1 LVSALLL
8 AWQDRRAGKLLH
20 RKTPDATEVVK
31 MSDVRYFPKVFWIVT
46 LIIVFYYTSIF
57 PFVAL
62 GK

>member
-8 AWQDRRAGKLLH
+8 AWQDKRAEKLLH

-31 MSDVRYFPKVFWIVT
+31 MSDVRYFPKVFWLVTFIV
-46 LIIVFYYTSIF
+46 VFYYTSIF

>member
-8 AWQDRRAGKLLH
+8 AWQDKRAEKLLH
-20 RKTPDATEVVK
+20 RKTPDVTEALRN
-31 MSDVRYFPKVFWIVT
+31 SEVRYFPKVFWLVT
-46 LIIVFYYTSIF
+46 FIIVFYYSSIF

>member
-8 AWQDRRAGKLLH
+8 ALQDKRAEKLLH
-20 RKTPDATEVVK
+20 RKTPDATEVVEN
-31 MSDVRYFPKVFWIVT
+31 SDMQYFPKAFWLVT
-46 LIIVFYYTSIF
+46 FIIVFYYTSIF